1 MENRLKELRTEKG
14 WRQKDVAEKLNVSAQ
29 VYSNYENGINK
40 PDPDMLAAMAD
51 LFDVTVD
58 YLIGRDF
65 LSDRLD
71 VYDAVTLHD
80 IRNGTKQAGVA
91 RSRERALL
99 TAFSQLD
106 EKNKDLALQT
116 IQLWASLTKK

>member
-1 MENRLKELRTEKG
+1 MKELRKEKG

-58 YLIGRDF
+58 YLIGRVF
-65 LSDRLD
+65 LSDRID
-71 VYDAVTLHD
+71 VYDTVTVHD
-80 IRNGTKQAGVA
+80 IRNGTKQAGVSP
-91 RSRERALL
+91 SREHALL

-106 EKNKDLALQT
+106 EKNKNLALQT
-116 IQLWASLTKK
+116 LQLWASLTKK